1 MSEEVSV
8 LKSIPK
14 QFAALMET
22 EVRPPISEM
31 AAVLNGTKQERRST
45 AGCFVVSNALLTA
58 RASRRLPR

>member
-31 AAVLNGTKQERRST
+31 AAVLNGAKQERRSLR
-45 AGCFVVSNALLTA
+45 VEHVL
-58 RASRRLPR
+58 RAIGLGSRIV